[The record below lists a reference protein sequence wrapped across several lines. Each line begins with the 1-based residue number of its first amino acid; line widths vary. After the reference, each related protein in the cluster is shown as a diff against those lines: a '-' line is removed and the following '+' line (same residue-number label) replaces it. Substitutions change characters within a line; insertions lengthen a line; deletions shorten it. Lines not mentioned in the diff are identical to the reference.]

1 MYPSP
6 GIFEILI
13 YLVIAV
19 FTFGVPVAILVLLVM
34 LLRKQSSG
42 HKSPTYSELMTENR
56 RLRDE
61 IAALKN
67 KQG

>member
-13 YLVIAV
+13 FLVIAV
-19 FTFGVPVAILVLLVM
+19 LTFGVPVAIVVLLVM
-34 LLRKQSSG
+34 LIRKQSSG
-42 HKSPTYSELMTENR
+42 DKSVADSGIMTENR

-61 IAALKN
+61 IAGLKN
-67 KQG
+67 KQD